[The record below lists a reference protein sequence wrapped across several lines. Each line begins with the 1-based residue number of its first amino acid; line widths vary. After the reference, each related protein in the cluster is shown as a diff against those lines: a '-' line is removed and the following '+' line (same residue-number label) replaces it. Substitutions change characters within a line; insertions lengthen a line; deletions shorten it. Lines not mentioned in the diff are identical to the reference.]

1 MLLLRWLG
9 RIPMSDAPFRSRDLA
24 VLAHARGFTLW
35 LYRAR
40 SVRDVVRAGFFD
52 SAAGLVASGD
62 MVVVSAGDGGQ
73 VFQLA
78 RSAGLDQPEVVNAVP
93 LGSALGAS

>member
-1 MLLLRWLG
+1 
-9 RIPMSDAPFRSRDLA
+9 MSNDTFRLCDLA

-40 SVRDVVRAGFFD
+40 SVRDVVCTGFFD
-52 SAAGLVASGD
+52 DAARLVASGD
-62 MVVVSAGDGGQ
+62 MIMVSASNGGQ

-78 RSAGLDQPEVVNAVP
+78 HNAEPSQPGVSAIP
-93 LGSALGAS
+93 LGSALGSA